1 MKRECV
7 VRDVTILD
15 LIFYIV
21 YLYGIASRWFLS
33 RFLGYAR
40 NDKCYAR
47 NDKCY
52 ARNDVVCR
60 ARNDD
65 PGFGAFAR
73 MINLLEWIPAF
84 AGMTGECFRPEVL

>member
-1 MKRECV
+1 VKRECV

-40 NDKCYAR
+40 NDTSAT
-47 NDKCY
+47 
-52 ARNDVVCR
+52 
-60 ARNDD
+60 
-65 PGFGAFAR
+65 
-73 MINLLEWIPAF
+73 L
-84 AGMTGECFRPEVL
+84 GMTSATLGMTSATLGMTSATLGMTQVLRSE